1 MSLTSEKWNVSL
13 VNHEINIYRRVTK
26 SWALCIS
33 YSIYLTSMRSVFLTS
48 VYRGGKEVQR
58 AHVINGR
65 SKFTLR
71 SAFFQNSCW
80 GWDGVWRRHEAVF
93 YLSGRFQRQ
102 FKVLKLSGNEPTEWY
117 VFSTIGEWQN
127 SYILYHLKYHYH
139 FSKYSLSFLCLL
151 KS

>member
-33 YSIYLTSMRSVFLTS
+33 YSTYLTSMRSVFLTS

-65 SKFTLR
+65 SKIHTR

-80 GWDGVWRRHEAVF
+80 GWDGVWRRHEAVC
-93 YLSGRFQRQ
+93 LLVREISALN
-102 FKVLKLSGNEPTEWY
+102 LKWSQIIRKWKPTEWY

-127 SYILYHLKYHYH
+127 SYILYYLKYHY
-139 FSKYSLSFLCLL
+139 FSKYFIIFVPF
-151 KS
+151 